1 MTTTMNR
8 LPVSTWNP
16 LGVNYAPA
24 SAALP
29 AVPAA
34 GWAKAEAL
42 SPALPA
48 GVTAPAAADFG
59 SFAASG
65 MGAETDA
72 WLAANA
78 NLVNHLAVTGT
89 ADAPGV
95 FETALDAD
103 HPHALTYLTIDAAA
117 GSS

>member
-16 LGVNYAPA
+16 LGVNCAPA

-29 AVPAA
+29 TVPAD
-34 GWAKAEAL
+34 GWAKAEIL

-48 GVTAPAAADFG
+48 GVTAPAEADFTD
-59 SFAASG
+59 FAASG
-65 MGAETDA
+65 MGAEADA
-72 WLAANA
+72 WLLENA

-89 ADAPGV
+89 ADGAILSMRPD
-95 FETALDAD
+95 EL
-103 HPHALTYLTIDAAA
+103 LQLLE
-117 GSS
+117 GSEP

>member
-72 WLAANA
+72 S
-78 NLVNHLAVTGT
+78 GRKRQPCQP
-89 ADAPGV
+89 PGRDRHRRRARRV
-95 FETALDAD
+95 
-103 HPHALTYLTIDAAA
+103 
-117 GSS
+117 

>member
-48 GVTAPAAADFG
+48 DGPRRG
-59 SFAASG
+59 
-65 MGAETDA
+65 
-72 WLAANA
+72 
-78 NLVNHLAVTGT
+78 
-89 ADAPGV
+89 
-95 FETALDAD
+95 
-103 HPHALTYLTIDAAA
+103 
-117 GSS
+117 